1 LPKVPVIK
9 KSGKL
14 TDVNTNENNVEINP
28 NIKPHTRVIL
38 NTIKDLLSSLIIAGK
53 INAIN

>member
-1 LPKVPVIK
+1 VIK

-28 NIKPHTRVIL
+28 NTKPQTRVIL
-38 NTIKDLLSSLIIAGK
+38 NTIKDLRSSLIIARK